1 MAADTN
7 LITALG
13 AGSGVDIKALAKGLT
28 DAEKA
33 PKQQAIQSKIDKSE
47 AKISGYSAMLAG
59 LNIFKQAVEG
69 IDSTT
74 DFASTAVRNSNAAAF
89 TASTTSLASP
99 ASHSIEVHALARAQ
113 RSSSVNGFAN
123 ITSQINGGNAF
134 DIEIEVGSGP
144 SAVKTVINIDAAQTN
159 LSAVASAITRSSAG
173 VTAQVLDTGV
183 DGPDRYRLVLTGQ
196 PGASKAFTVSSN
208 ADSPAELSMS
218 TPVGQTA
225 SDASLTINGVAITRT
240 SNTINDVV
248 PGLTLDLQATT
259 SSAASVVITRDGS
272 ALKGRM
278 QALVQ
283 AYNDL
288 VSDFKI
294 LTGPKSDDEEDVF
307 SGSLRG
313 DSAPRAVLAQIRD
326 VLFGTSE
333 IETSTVKTFRD
344 LGVSVNKDGV
354 VALDEATLDAAIA
367 NNFTDVVSALAGR
380 ASTVDANGVTVSTR
394 GLGVKL
400 TAKVR
405 DLMGP
410 SGVILSQSS
419 SAESQVRRYKEQLE
433 TLEGRMEKILARY
446 TKQFAA
452 MESIVGQISAMR
464 ENLKGQFEAL
474 SNAYRK

>member
-13 AGSGVDIKALAKGLT
+13 AGSGVDIKALAQGLT
-28 DAEKA
+28 DAEKV
-33 PKQQAIQSKIDKSE
+33 PKQNAIQSKIDKSE
-47 AKISGYSAMLAG
+47 AKISGYSAMMAG
-59 LNIFKQAVEG
+59 LDIFKQAVDG

-74 DFASTAVRNSNAAAF
+74 DFASTAVRNSNTAAF

-99 ASHSIEVHALARAQ
+99 ASHSIEVHRLARAQ
-113 RSSSVNGFAN
+113 RSISVGGFADITSALNKVNGTSEAFKIFINNTQIDIAAN
-123 ITSQINGGNAF
+123 
-134 DIEIEVGSGP
+134 
-144 SAVKTVINIDAAQTN
+144 TN
-159 LSAVASAITRSSAG
+159 LSAVASAISLSNAG

-183 DGPDRYRLVLTGQ
+183 AGANRYKLVLTGQ
-196 PGASKAFTVSSN
+196 AGSTNAFSVTTTMANQSELTFPAT
-208 ADSPAELSMS
+208 AD
-218 TPVGQTA
+218 QTA
-225 SDASLTINGVAITRT
+225 QDASLTVNGVSITRT

-272 ALKGRM
+272 GLKGKV
-278 QALVQ
+278 QDLVQ

-294 LTGPKSDDEEDVF
+294 LTGPKSENEDDIF

-313 DSAPRAVLAQIRD
+313 DATPRIVLAQIRD

-333 IETSTVKTFRD
+333 IVTSTVKTFRD
-344 LGVSVNKDGV
+344 LGVSVDKDGV
-354 VALDEATLDAAIA
+354 VTLDEATLDAAIA
-367 NNFTDVVSALAGR
+367 NNFSDVVSALAGR
-380 ASTVDANGVTVSTR
+380 VSTTDSNGDTVITR
-394 GLGVKL
+394 GLGVEL
-400 TAKVR
+400 AAKVR
-405 DLMGP
+405 EIMGP
-410 SGVILSQSS
+410 SGAILSQSS
-419 SAESQVRRYKEQLE
+419 SAESQVRRYNEQLE
-433 TLEGRMEKILARY
+433 ALEERMEKILARY

-474 SNAYRK
+474 SNAYNK

>member
-28 DAEKA
+28 DAERV

-47 AKISGYSAMLAG
+47 AKISGYSAIMAG
-59 LNIFKQAVEG
+59 LDNFKQAVDG

-74 DFASTAVRNSNAAAF
+74 DFASTAVRNSNTAAF

-113 RSSSVNGFAN
+113 RSNSNNGFDNVTA
-123 ITSQINGGNAF
+123 QINGGNAF
-134 DIEIEVGSGP
+134 TMTITVGTTPTTIS
-144 SAVKTVINIDAAQTN
+144 IDAAQTN
-159 LSAVASAITRSSAG
+159 LSAVASAITLSNAG

-183 DGPDRYRLVLTGQ
+183 EGANRFRLVITGQ
-196 PGASKAFTVSSN
+196 QGAAKSFTMITDAS
-208 ADSPAELSMS
+208 DPAELGIA
-218 TPVGQTA
+218 TPAGQTA
-225 SDASLTINGVAITRT
+225 SDASLTINGVSITRT

-272 ALKGRM
+272 GLKGKI
-278 QALVQ
+278 QDLVQ

-288 VSDFKI
+288 VSDFGI
-294 LTGPKSDDEEDVF
+294 LTGPKSDNEDDIF

-313 DSAPRAVLAQIRD
+313 DSTPRTVLAQIRE

-333 IETSTVKTFRD
+333 VETDTVKTFRD

-354 VALDEATLDAAIA
+354 VTLDEATLDAAIA
-367 NNFTDVVSALAGR
+367 NNFSDVVSALAGR
-380 ASTVDANGVTVSTR
+380 VSTTDGNGDTVITR
-394 GLGVKL
+394 GLGVEL
-400 TAKVR
+400 AAKVR
-405 DLMGP
+405 DIMGP
-410 SGVILSQSS
+410 SGAILSQSS

-433 TLEGRMEKILARY
+433 VLEGRMEKILARY

>member
-47 AKISGYSAMLAG
+47 AKISGYSAMMAG
-59 LNIFKQAVEG
+59 LDIFKQAVDG

-74 DFASTAVRNSNAAAF
+74 DFASTAVRNSNTAAF

-99 ASHSIEVHALARAQ
+99 ASHSISVHRLARAQ
-113 RSSSVNGFAN
+113 ISNSDTGFSNVTAPISLGTLR
-123 ITSQINGGNAF
+123 ITRGGENF
-134 DIEIEVGSGP
+134 DIEI
-144 SAVKTVINIDAAQTN
+144 SAANAN
-159 LSAVASAITRSSAG
+159 LSAVASAITASDAR
-173 VTAQVLDTGV
+173 VTAQVIDTSG
-183 DGPDRYRLVLTGQ
+183 DDYADQTNRFRLVLTGPLGEANDFSVDTSGLVDPSQ
-196 PGASKAFTVSSN
+196 LLF
-208 ADSPAELSMS
+208 S
-218 TPVGQTA
+218 TPFQTA
-225 SDASLTINGVAITRT
+225 EDASLTVNGVTVTRT

-380 ASTVDANGVTVSTR
+380 ATTVDANGVTVSTR

-400 TAKVR
+400 AAKVR

-419 SAESQVRRYKEQLE
+419 SVESQVRRYKEQLE

-474 SNAYRK
+474 SNAYKK

>member
-1 MAADTN
+1 MAVENN

-13 AGSGVDIKALAKGLT
+13 AGSGVDIKALAQGLT
-28 DAEKA
+28 DAEKV
-33 PKQQAIQSKIDKSE
+33 PKQNAIQSKIDKSE
-47 AKISGYSAMLAG
+47 AKISGYSAMMAG
-59 LNIFKQAVEG
+59 LDIFKQAVDG

-74 DFASTAVRNSNAAAF
+74 DFASTAVRNSNTAAF

-113 RSSSVNGFAN
+113 RSNSVGGFENVTSPLNSSQAFTITITNTATGEDTPISIDVAN
-123 ITSQINGGNAF
+123 
-134 DIEIEVGSGP
+134 
-144 SAVKTVINIDAAQTN
+144 TN
-159 LSAVASAITRSSAG
+159 LSAVASAISLSNAG

-183 DGPDRYRLVLTGQ
+183 AGANRYKLVLTGQ
-196 PGASKAFTVSSN
+196 AGSTNAFSVTTTM
-208 ADSPAELSMS
+208 ADQNELTFT

-225 SDASLTINGVAITRT
+225 TDASLTVNGVSITRT

-259 SSAASVVITRDGS
+259 SSAASVAITRDGS

-278 QALVQ
+278 QELVQ

-380 ASTVDANGVTVSTR
+380 ASTVDANGVTASTR

-400 TAKVR
+400 AAKVR

-433 TLEGRMEKILARY
+433 TLEERMEKILARY

-474 SNAYRK
+474 SNAYKK

>member
-1 MAADTN
+1 
-7 LITALG
+7 
-13 AGSGVDIKALAKGLT
+13 
-28 DAEKA
+28 
-33 PKQQAIQSKIDKSE
+33 
-47 AKISGYSAMLAG
+47 
-59 LNIFKQAVEG
+59 
-69 IDSTT
+69 
-74 DFASTAVRNSNAAAF
+74 
-89 TASTTSLASP
+89 
-99 ASHSIEVHALARAQ
+99 
-113 RSSSVNGFAN
+113 
-123 ITSQINGGNAF
+123 
-134 DIEIEVGSGP
+134 
-144 SAVKTVINIDAAQTN
+144 
-159 LSAVASAITRSSAG
+159 
-173 VTAQVLDTGV
+173 
-183 DGPDRYRLVLTGQ
+183 
-196 PGASKAFTVSSN
+196 
-208 ADSPAELSMS
+208 MS

-400 TAKVR
+400 AAKVR

-474 SNAYRK
+474 SNAYKK

>member
-13 AGSGVDIKALAKGLT
+13 AGSGVDIKALAQGLT
-28 DAEKA
+28 DAEKV
-33 PKQQAIQSKIDKSE
+33 PKQNAIQSKIDKSE
-47 AKISGYSAMLAG
+47 AKISGYSAMMAG
-59 LNIFKQAVEG
+59 LDIFKQAVDG

-74 DFASTAVRNSNAAAF
+74 DFASTAVRNSNTAAF

-99 ASHSIEVHALARAQ
+99 ASHSIEVHRLARAQ
-113 RSSSVNGFAN
+113 RSISVGGFADITSALNKVNGTSEAFKIFINNTQIDIAAN
-123 ITSQINGGNAF
+123 
-134 DIEIEVGSGP
+134 
-144 SAVKTVINIDAAQTN
+144 TN
-159 LSAVASAITRSSAG
+159 LSAVASAISLSNAG

-183 DGPDRYRLVLTGQ
+183 AGANRYKLVLTGQ
-196 PGASKAFTVSSN
+196 AGSTNAFSVITTMANQSELTFPAT
-208 ADSPAELSMS
+208 AD
-218 TPVGQTA
+218 QTA
-225 SDASLTINGVAITRT
+225 QDASLTVNGVSITRT

-272 ALKGRM
+272 GLKGKV
-278 QALVQ
+278 QDLVQ

-294 LTGPKSDDEEDVF
+294 LTGPKSENEDDIF

-313 DSAPRAVLAQIRD
+313 DSTPRTVLAQLRD

-333 IETSTVKTFRD
+333 IVTSTVKTFRD
-344 LGVSVNKDGV
+344 LGVSVDKDGV
-354 VALDEATLDAAIA
+354 VTLDEATLDAAIA
-367 NNFTDVVSALAGR
+367 NNFSDVVSALAGR
-380 ASTVDANGVTVSTR
+380 VSTTDSNGNTVVTR
-394 GLGVKL
+394 GLGVEL
-400 TAKVR
+400 AAKVR
-405 DLMGP
+405 EIMGP
-410 SGVILSQSS
+410 SGAILSQSS
-419 SAESQVRRYKEQLE
+419 SAESQVRRYNEQLE
-433 TLEGRMEKILARY
+433 ALEERMEKILARY

-474 SNAYRK
+474 SNAYNK

>member
-28 DAEKA
+28 DAERV

-47 AKISGYSAMLAG
+47 AKISGYSAIMAG
-59 LNIFKQAVEG
+59 LDNFKQAVDG

-74 DFASTAVRNSNAAAF
+74 DFASTAVRNSNTAAF

-113 RSSSVNGFAN
+113 RSNSVGGFAN
-123 ITSQINGGNAF
+123 VTSQINGGNAF
-134 DIEIEVGSGP
+134 TMTITVGTTPTTIS
-144 SAVKTVINIDAAQTN
+144 IDAAQTN
-159 LSAVASAITRSSAG
+159 LSAVASAITLSNAG

-183 DGPDRYRLVLTGQ
+183 EGANRFRLVITGQ
-196 PGASKAFTVSSN
+196 QGAAKSFTMTTN
-208 ADSPAELSMS
+208 ASDPAELGIA
-218 TPVGQTA
+218 TPAGQTA

-259 SSAASVVITRDGS
+259 SSAASVVITRDGGG
-272 ALKGRM
+272 LKGKI
-278 QALVQ
+278 QALVT

-294 LTGPKSDDEEDVF
+294 LTGPKSDNEDDVF

-313 DSAPRAVLAQIRD
+313 DTTPRAVLSQIRD
-326 VLFGTSE
+326 VLFGSSE
-333 IETSTVKTFRD
+333 IVTSTVKTFRD

-380 ASTVDANGVTVSTR
+380 VSTTDGNGDTVITR
-394 GLGVKL
+394 GLGVEL
-400 TAKVR
+400 AAKVR

-410 SGVILSQSS
+410 SGAILSQTS

-433 TLEGRMEKILARY
+433 VLEGRMEKILARY